1 MKAKLFSKIAK
12 AALTFAAASL
22 VSVLASCSDASVDYS
37 KDYAVISAM
46 NAGTDSVEA
55 VSEVSSDS
63 RSLTMP
69 YLTENV
75 RIFSDLQPG
84 YGNAVYFTG
93 TFRAASKW
101 TVALRGTYA
110 DGKWYIDV
118 PNGDFEWKCLTGA
131 WDSGETVEAPYA
143 GLTWEEGSNKI
154 FSALTVDFN
163 DAAKT
168 AAYYT
173 FYDVSPEMKVFVDTA
188 NKKIS
193 QALTIDGTHFALE
206 SDFSLWNGLMNYE
219 QARKCAELFWKF
231 YPYIYKRLANDGS
244 PSIVRLRF
252 GIDGVAYAYK
262 DRVTV
267 NQEHLDESGYSR
279 YDFDCLTHEFTH
291 IVQGGWDG
299 NYCPSRTRPDGSIDT
314 YMIERFADVGRY
326 EYAYNNGYFND
337 YGWTLHDINGESDYW
352 SSNRFWVWIDY
363 KFSTE
368 KVDILKRMNTAVYNK
383 TFSSDD
389 YGTDGKAWDA
399 IFEGTDAAGKTITQL
414 WDMYAA
420 DDFSKCSAKS
430 RSYGSKSQLIKTY
443 NVREI
448 VKARY
453 N

>member
-1 MKAKLFSKIAK
+1 MKIKFFFIIAK
-12 AALTFAAASL
+12 AALSLATASL
-22 VSVLASCSDASVDYS
+22 FGVFTSCSDTSGDCNN
-37 KDYAVISAM
+37 DYAVLSSM
-46 NAGTDSVEA
+46 NSGTASVKT
-55 VSEVSSDS
+55 VSEVSADS
-63 RSLTMP
+63 RSLSMP
-69 YLTENV
+69 YMTESV

-93 TFRAASKW
+93 TFKGASKW
-101 TVALRGTYA
+101 SVALRGTYCN
-110 DGKWYIDV
+110 GKWYLDV
-118 PNGDFEWKCLTGA
+118 SNGDFEWKCLTGA
-131 WDSGETVEAPYA
+131 WDCGESVETPYD
-143 GLTWEEGSNKI
+143 GLTWEAGSNKI

-173 FYDVSPEMKVFVDTA
+173 FYDVSPKMKVFVDTV

-193 QALTIDGTHFALE
+193 QVATIDGTEFALE

-219 QARKCAELFWKF
+219 QARKCSELFWKF
-231 YPYIYKRLANDGS
+231 YPYIYKRLANNGS
-244 PSIVRLRF
+244 PTIVRLRF
-252 GIDGVAYAYK
+252 GIDGVAYALG

-267 NQEHLDESGYSR
+267 NQEHLGNSR

-299 NYCPSRTRPDGSIDT
+299 NFCPSFTRADGSIDT

-326 EYAYNNGYFND
+326 EYAYNNGYYND
-337 YGWTLHDINGESDYW
+337 YGWDLQDIKGESAYW

-368 KVDILKRMNTAVYNK
+368 KIDILKRLNTAVYNK

-389 YGTDGKAWDA
+389 YGTSGKAWNS
-399 IFEGTDAAGKTITQL
+399 IFTGTDAAGKTLTQL

-420 DDFSKCSAKS
+420 DDFSSCSA
-430 RSYGSKSQLIKTY
+430 RARGYGSKSPLIKTY

-448 VKARY
+448 IKARY

>member
-1 MKAKLFSKIAK
+1 MFWHH
-12 AALTFAAASL
+12 
-22 VSVLASCSDASVDYS
+22 VQ
-37 KDYAVISAM
+37 M
-46 NAGTDSVEA
+46 
-55 VSEVSSDS
+55 
-63 RSLTMP
+63 
-69 YLTENV
+69 
-75 RIFSDLQPG
+75 LQLI
-84 YGNAVYFTG
+84 T
-93 TFRAASKW
+93 
-101 TVALRGTYA
+101 
-110 DGKWYIDV
+110 
-118 PNGDFEWKCLTGA
+118 
-131 WDSGETVEAPYA
+131 
-143 GLTWEEGSNKI
+143 
-154 FSALTVDFN
+154 
-163 DAAKT
+163 AKT

-267 NQEHLDESGYSR
+267 NQEHLDESGYS
-279 YDFDCLTHEFTH
+279 
-291 IVQGGWDG
+291 
-299 NYCPSRTRPDGSIDT
+299 
-314 YMIERFADVGRY
+314 
-326 EYAYNNGYFND
+326 
-337 YGWTLHDINGESDYW
+337 
-352 SSNRFWVWIDY
+352 
-363 KFSTE
+363 
-368 KVDILKRMNTAVYNK
+368 
-383 TFSSDD
+383 SDD
-389 YGTDGKAWDA
+389 YGTDGKAWNA

-430 RSYGSKSQLIKTY
+430 RSYGSKSQFIKTY